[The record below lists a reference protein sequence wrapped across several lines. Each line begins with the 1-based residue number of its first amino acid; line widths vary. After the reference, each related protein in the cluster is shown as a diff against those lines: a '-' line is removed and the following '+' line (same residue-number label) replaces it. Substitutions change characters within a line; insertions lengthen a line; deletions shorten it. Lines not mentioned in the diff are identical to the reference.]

1 MCIQGKGNQAKVKK
15 KDLKKSKKV
24 LDKPHKVWYNKD
36 TKRTGTSGNRKKWV
50 VTDTK
55 SQEDRKEIIMTNREF
70 YSNISKGIINDEV
83 IAHAVEAIAK
93 MDASNAKNRGT
104 ESKTYKANIP
114 LFAEVLALLA
124 EKPMLTAEVA
134 AAMNSE
140 ERPISTSKASGLLRT
155 LEKEGKVISA
165 KVKVKGKG
173 EQTQYTIAPSE
184 E

>member
-1 MCIQGKGNQAKVKK
+1 
-15 KDLKKSKKV
+15 
-24 LDKPHKVWYNKD
+24 
-36 TKRTGTSGNRKKWV
+36 
-50 VTDTK
+50 
-55 SQEDRKEIIMTNREF
+55 MTNREF
-70 YSNISKGIINDEV
+70 FVAISNNVTLPADVRE
-83 IAHAVEAIAK
+83 HAEAQLAK

-124 EKPMLTAEVA
+124 NKPMLTAEVA
-134 AAMNSE
+134 QAMTSE

-155 LEKEGKVISA
+155 LEKEGKVTSA

-173 EQTQYTIAPSE
+173 EQTQYAIVITPTE

>member
-1 MCIQGKGNQAKVKK
+1 MCIQGKGNQTEVKK

-24 LDKPHKVWYNKD
+24 LDKLHKMWYNKD
-36 TKRTGTSGNRKKWV
+36 TKRTGTSGNKKWV
-50 VTDTK
+50 ANLPPVRNAQK
-55 SQEDRKEIIMTNREF
+55 GLIMTNREF

-93 MDASNAKNRGT
+93 MDASNAKSRGT

-173 EQTQYTIAPSE
+173 EQTQYTIAPTE

>member
-1 MCIQGKGNQAKVKK
+1 MTTNEMTMRKYHEAVAAIPNAPTDVVAKAKAE
-15 KDLKKSKKV
+15 L
-24 LDKPHKVWYNKD
+24 
-36 TKRTGTSGNRKKWV
+36 
-50 VTDTK
+50 
-55 SQEDRKEIIMTNREF
+55 
-70 YSNISKGIINDEV
+70 
-83 IAHAVEAIAK
+83 AK

-104 ESKTYKANIP
+104 ESKTYKANVP

-155 LEKEGKVISA
+155 LEKEGKVTSA

-173 EQTQYTIAPSE
+173 EQTQYTIAPIE

>member
-1 MCIQGKGNQAKVKK
+1 
-15 KDLKKSKKV
+15 
-24 LDKPHKVWYNKD
+24 
-36 TKRTGTSGNRKKWV
+36 
-50 VTDTK
+50 
-55 SQEDRKEIIMTNREF
+55 MTNREF
-70 YSNISKGIINDEV
+70 FV
-83 IAHAVEAIAK
+83 AIASNTNLTADLREHAQAQVDK
-93 MDASNAKNRGT
+93 MDASNAKSRGT

-134 AAMNSE
+134 NAMTSE

-155 LEKEGKVISA
+155 LEKEGKVTSA

-173 EQTQYTIAPSE
+173 EQTLYTITPSE

>member
-1 MCIQGKGNQAKVKK
+1 
-15 KDLKKSKKV
+15 
-24 LDKPHKVWYNKD
+24 
-36 TKRTGTSGNRKKWV
+36 V

-55 SQEDRKEIIMTNREF
+55 SQEDRKEIIMTTNEMTLRKYHE
-70 YSNISKGIINDEV
+70 
-83 IAHAVEAIAK
+83 AVAAIPNAPADVVAKAKAELAK

-173 EQTQYTIAPSE
+173 EQTQYTIAPTE

>member
-1 MCIQGKGNQAKVKK
+1 MTTNEMTMRKYHEAVAAIPNAPADVVAKAKAE
-15 KDLKKSKKV
+15 L
-24 LDKPHKVWYNKD
+24 
-36 TKRTGTSGNRKKWV
+36 
-50 VTDTK
+50 
-55 SQEDRKEIIMTNREF
+55 
-70 YSNISKGIINDEV
+70 
-83 IAHAVEAIAK
+83 AK
-93 MDASNAKNRGT
+93 MDASNAKNRST

-134 AAMNSE
+134 AAMNSK

-173 EQTQYTIAPSE
+173 EQTQYTIAPVE

>member
-1 MCIQGKGNQAKVKK
+1 MTTNEMTLRKYHEAVAAIPNAPADVVAKAKAE
-15 KDLKKSKKV
+15 L
-24 LDKPHKVWYNKD
+24 
-36 TKRTGTSGNRKKWV
+36 
-50 VTDTK
+50 
-55 SQEDRKEIIMTNREF
+55 
-70 YSNISKGIINDEV
+70 
-83 IAHAVEAIAK
+83 AK

-104 ESKTYKANIP
+104 ESKTYKANVP

-173 EQTQYTIAPSE
+173 EQTQYTIAPTE